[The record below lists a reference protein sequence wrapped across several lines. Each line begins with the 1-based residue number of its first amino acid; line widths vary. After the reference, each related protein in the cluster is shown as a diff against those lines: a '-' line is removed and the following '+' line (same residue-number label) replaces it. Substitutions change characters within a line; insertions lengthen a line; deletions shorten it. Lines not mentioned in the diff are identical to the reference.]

1 MNFLNYNITDIPYG
15 LTTMSAKEI
24 REQLEPIHDS
34 MESISGRISH
44 NIESI
49 SRQNREKNKQDRR
62 QLLEEQIILVL
73 NKYEFGLIVNALNE
87 LRTDLQKENKDR
99 EPVNELLLRLLNTPV
114 KKKSIFK
121 RERIVSE
128 R

>member
-1 MNFLNYNITDIPYG
+1 M
-15 LTTMSAKEI
+15 
-24 REQLEPIHDS
+24 
-34 MESISGRISH
+34 
-44 NIESI
+44 
-49 SRQNREKNKQDRR
+49 
-62 QLLEEQIILVL
+62 EEQIILVL

-99 EPVNELLLRLLNTPV
+99 EPVNELLLRLLNTLV

>member
-1 MNFLNYNITDIPYG
+1 M
-15 LTTMSAKEI
+15 
-24 REQLEPIHDS
+24 
-34 MESISGRISH
+34 
-44 NIESI
+44 
-49 SRQNREKNKQDRR
+49 
-62 QLLEEQIILVL
+62 
-73 NKYEFGLIVNALNE
+73 NALNE

>member
-1 MNFLNYNITDIPYG
+1 M
-15 LTTMSAKEI
+15 
-24 REQLEPIHDS
+24 
-34 MESISGRISH
+34 
-44 NIESI
+44 
-49 SRQNREKNKQDRR
+49 
-62 QLLEEQIILVL
+62 EEQIILVL

-121 RERIVSE
+121 RKRIVSE

>member
-1 MNFLNYNITDIPYG
+1 M
-15 LTTMSAKEI
+15 
-24 REQLEPIHDS
+24 
-34 MESISGRISH
+34 
-44 NIESI
+44 
-49 SRQNREKNKQDRR
+49 
-62 QLLEEQIILVL
+62 EEQIILVL

-99 EPVNELLLRLLNTPV
+99 EPVNELLLRLLNTTV

>member
-1 MNFLNYNITDIPYG
+1 M
-15 LTTMSAKEI
+15 
-24 REQLEPIHDS
+24 
-34 MESISGRISH
+34 
-44 NIESI
+44 
-49 SRQNREKNKQDRR
+49 
-62 QLLEEQIILVL
+62 EEQIILVL
-73 NKYEFGLIVNALNE
+73 NKYELGLIVNALNE

>member
-1 MNFLNYNITDIPYG
+1 M
-15 LTTMSAKEI
+15 
-24 REQLEPIHDS
+24 
-34 MESISGRISH
+34 
-44 NIESI
+44 
-49 SRQNREKNKQDRR
+49 
-62 QLLEEQIILVL
+62 EEQIILVL
-73 NKYEFGLIVNALNE
+73 NKYEFGLIVNE

>member
-1 MNFLNYNITDIPYG
+1 M
-15 LTTMSAKEI
+15 
-24 REQLEPIHDS
+24 
-34 MESISGRISH
+34 
-44 NIESI
+44 
-49 SRQNREKNKQDRR
+49 
-62 QLLEEQIILVL
+62 EEQIILVL

-121 RERIVSE
+121 E
-128 R
+128 

>member
-1 MNFLNYNITDIPYG
+1 M
-15 LTTMSAKEI
+15 
-24 REQLEPIHDS
+24 
-34 MESISGRISH
+34 
-44 NIESI
+44 
-49 SRQNREKNKQDRR
+49 
-62 QLLEEQIILVL
+62 EEQIILVL

-121 RERIVSE
+121 RERIVNE

>member
-1 MNFLNYNITDIPYG
+1 M
-15 LTTMSAKEI
+15 
-24 REQLEPIHDS
+24 
-34 MESISGRISH
+34 
-44 NIESI
+44 
-49 SRQNREKNKQDRR
+49 
-62 QLLEEQIILVL
+62 EEQIILVL

-99 EPVNELLLRLLNTPV
+99 EPV

>member
-1 MNFLNYNITDIPYG
+1 M
-15 LTTMSAKEI
+15 
-24 REQLEPIHDS
+24 
-34 MESISGRISH
+34 
-44 NIESI
+44 
-49 SRQNREKNKQDRR
+49 
-62 QLLEEQIILVL
+62 EEQIILVL

-121 RERIVSE
+121 SMANKCRKNNIVFV
-128 R
+128 RLRYTRKYR

>member
-1 MNFLNYNITDIPYG
+1 M
-15 LTTMSAKEI
+15 
-24 REQLEPIHDS
+24 
-34 MESISGRISH
+34 
-44 NIESI
+44 
-49 SRQNREKNKQDRR
+49 
-62 QLLEEQIILVL
+62 EEQIILVL

-114 KKKSIFK
+114 KKKNIFK

>member
-1 MNFLNYNITDIPYG
+1 MILWKVLVEEYVI
-15 LTTMSAKEI
+15 
-24 REQLEPIHDS
+24 
-34 MESISGRISH
+34 ISKVFQDK
-44 NIESI
+44 IEK
-49 SRQNREKNKQDRR
+49 KNKQDRR

>member
-1 MNFLNYNITDIPYG
+1 MEEQIILVLNKYEFGLIVNALNELRTD
-15 LTTMSAKEI
+15 LQKENKD
-24 REQLEPIHDS
+24 REPVNELLL
-34 MESISGRISH
+34 RLL
-44 NIESI
+44 NKIEK
-49 SRQNREKNKQDRR
+49 KNKQDRR

-121 RERIVSE
+121 RERIISE